1 MRKSLLLVATAA
13 GGLALAT
20 IGTADARMI
29 SGTGDGY
36 SAHTGV
42 SSRMTTTHHG
52 PRMTPPGW
60 SHGRKVGWNC
70 HVGSRGCVP
79 PGLR

>member
-1 MRKSLLLVATAA
+1 MRKNLLLVATAA
-13 GGLALAT
+13 AGLSLAT
-20 IGTADARMI
+20 VGTADARMI
-29 SGTGDGY
+29 SGTGHGY
-36 SAHTGV
+36 SAHHSGV
-42 SSRMTTTHHG
+42 SNRVTTMHG
-52 PRMTPPGW
+52 PRSTPPGW

>member
-1 MRKSLLLVATAA
+1 MWKHLLVVAVAAA
-13 GGLALAT
+13 GLAAAT
-20 IGTADARMI
+20 VGSADARMI
-29 SGTGDGY
+29 GGSGHAGF
-36 SAHTGV
+36 SAHAGMG
-42 SSRMTTTHHG
+42 SRVTTMHG
-52 PRMTPPGW
+52 PRFTPRGW

>member
-1 MRKSLLLVATAA
+1 MRKNLLLVAMAA
-13 GGLALAT
+13 AGLALAT
-20 IGTADARMI
+20 VGTADARMVG
-29 SGTGDGY
+29 GTGHGY
-36 SAHTGV
+36 SAYTGV
-42 SSRMTTTHHG
+42 STRVMTTHG
-52 PRMTPPGW
+52 PRFTPRGW